1 MKRSAGLVAFVA
13 LIGCS
18 AIDPAIGDPNASIKT
33 ARVEA
38 GPPVNFGRDIRP
50 LMNRANDDPMA
61 HGCKFC
67 HYSTEPQHIGL
78 DIAKLDMS
86 TLGNLRKGG
95 KNTGANI
102 VVPGNPDGSA
112 IIQKLRGTFSRGVR
126 MPYSGPPY
134 WSDAEIALVA
144 RWISEG
150 AKGDDSE

>member
-1 MKRSAGLVAFVA
+1 MNWMSHGLGMSLVVIAS
-13 LIGCS
+13 CS
-18 AIDPAIGDPNASIKT
+18 AIDPAIGEANSKVAAVD
-33 ARVEA
+33 A
-38 GPPVNFGRDIRP
+38 GPPVSFARDIRP
-50 LMNRANDDPMA
+50 LMNRANDDPQA

-78 DIAKLDMS
+78 DLVGLDMS

-112 IIQKLRGTFSRGVR
+112 IIQKLRGTFPRGLR

-134 WSDAEIALVA
+134 WSDAEIALMA
-144 RWISEG
+144 RWIAQG
-150 AKGDDSE
+150 AKGADAE